1 MFNAFNAF
9 EEQLTNTSVF
19 MSVVPNVTCGEIL
32 DKEREKEEYEE
43 YTSVSSLLSTKTL
56 V

>member
-1 MFNAFNAF
+1 MLVLLLK
-9 EEQLTNTSVF
+9 EQLTNKNVS
-19 MSVVPNVTCGEIL
+19 MSVVPNVVRNFGY

-43 YTSVSSLLSTKTL
+43 YTSVSSFVSTTTL